1 MRDVWI
7 RSRAGR
13 SLVALAAG
21 ALGAVGLSSLPA
33 SASEPES
40 TNVKINAEPGTT
52 TYTWTGEIGPA
63 PTGLVGAATDPCT
76 QDGDLED
83 VHTINLDLAP
93 RVYKSMVAEFTFQ
106 IAWED
111 STNDL
116 ALVVKGEQGTVG
128 TSDGGEPIET
138 VAAINLDEGEYI
150 VNPCA
155 FAAAGPVEYRGSMK
169 VVLKEKRRPK
179 AAAAAPP
186 ASSSGSTVA
195 PRPSGSSGSSSS
207 ATPLPAT
214 PTRRPSSSA
223 PAPASTPLTAPS
235 PLPPVEAAPP
245 AFISSGTDPL
255 ESAAPPPVAVVA
267 KETKSM
273 PLGVALLV
281 SVLGLGGLAGA
292 LLVRRRRGLDQAPG
306 TAVVPVTT

>member
-13 SLVALAAG
+13 PFVALVAG
-21 ALGAVGLSSLPA
+21 ALATVGLGWLPA
-33 SASEPES
+33 GASEPES
-40 TNVKINAEPGTT
+40 TDVKINAEPGTT

-63 PTGLVGAATDPCT
+63 PTGVVGYATDPCT

-83 VHTINLDLAP
+83 IHTIKLDLAP

-106 IAWED
+106 ITWDD

-128 TSDGGEPIET
+128 TSDGGDPIET
-138 VAAINLDEGEYI
+138 VAAINLDEGEYV

-155 FAAAGPVEYRGSMK
+155 FATAGPVEYRGSMK
-169 VVLKEKRRPK
+169 VVLKEKRKPK
-179 AAAAAPP
+179 AVATAPP
-186 ASSSGSTVA
+186 ASSTGSTVA
-195 PRPSGSSGSSSS
+195 PRPSGSSGSSS
-207 ATPLPAT
+207 AAPLPAT
-214 PTRRPSSSA
+214 PTRRPSSGA
-223 PAPASTPLTAPS
+223 ASPTTPVTEPS

-245 AFISSGTDPL
+245 AFISSGVDPL

-306 TAVVPVTT
+306 TSIVPVTS

>member
-13 SLVALAAG
+13 PLVALVAG
-21 ALGAVGLSSLPA
+21 AFGVVGLSWWPA

-40 TNVKINAEPGTT
+40 TDVKITAEPGTT
-52 TYTWTGEIGPA
+52 TYTWTGEVGPA

-76 QDGDLED
+76 HDEDLED
-83 VHTINLDLAP
+83 IHTIKLDLAA
-93 RVYKSMVAEFTFQ
+93 RVYKSVVAEFTFQ
-106 IAWED
+106 IAWD
-111 STNDL
+111 DGNNDL
-116 ALVVKGEQGTVG
+116 ALLVSGEQGTVG
-128 TSDGGEPIET
+128 TSDGGDPVET
-138 VAAINLDEGEYI
+138 VAAINLDEGEYV

-155 FAAAGPVEYRGSMK
+155 FAAAGVTEYRGSLK
-169 VVLKEKRRPK
+169 VVIKEKRKPK
-179 AAAAAPP
+179 AVATAPP
-186 ASSSGSTVA
+186 ASTASTIA
-195 PRPSGSSGSSSS
+195 PRPSSGSSSS
-207 ATPLPAT
+207 GSAPLPAA
-214 PTRRPSSSA
+214 PTRRPSGSSA
-223 PAPASTPLTAPS
+223 AASTPVTAPS

-245 AFISSGTDPL
+245 AFISSGVDPL

-267 KETKSM
+267 KDTKSM

-306 TAVVPVTT
+306 ASIVPVTS